1 MKLLT
6 KQKQTHTLKEPTY
19 DYQEVEVGRER

>member
-19 DYQEVEVGRER
+19 GYQEVEVRRER